1 LVDTLAL
8 FDQHRSFHRDQ
19 VPVIARLQH
28 RISELELE
36 LAQRQSLDSEV
47 ARLNKLLAER
57 ESELARHDELVADT
71 ELEMW
76 PRKPVEDYPPS

>member
-1 LVDTLAL
+1 VDTLSL

-19 VPVIARLQH
+19 VPVIAELQQ

-36 LAQRQSLDSEV
+36 LAQRQSLESEV

-57 ESELARHDELVADT
+57 ESELARHDELVADA
-71 ELEMW
+71 ELKRNAAKETS
-76 PRKPVEDYPPS
+76 RGLSA

>member
-57 ESELARHDELVADT
+57 ESELARHDELIADAK
-71 ELEMW
+71 L
-76 PRKPVEDYPPS
+76 RRNAAEDYPPS